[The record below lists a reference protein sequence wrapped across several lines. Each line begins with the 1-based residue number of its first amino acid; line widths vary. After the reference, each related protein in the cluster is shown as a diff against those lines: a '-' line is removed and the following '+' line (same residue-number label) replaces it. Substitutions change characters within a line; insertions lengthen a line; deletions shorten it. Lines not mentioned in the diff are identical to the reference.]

1 MGSAKI
7 IKKMRRKKII
17 RVPSGMVQRL
27 IKETGMSE
35 VSVYN
40 ALAYR
45 SDSASAQ
52 AIRKKALTEY
62 GGVATTKICFD

>member
-1 MGSAKI
+1 M
-7 IKKMRRKKII
+7 
-17 RVPSGMVQRL
+17 PSGMVQRL